1 VPTRGR
7 DDETPSSP
15 STATTLVAIGNFDGV
30 HVGHRAVISDVA
42 REAHRLGLAPLVLT
56 FFPHPTEVLG
66 RAKLAILTTLERK
79 LELIRRIDPRV
90 RVVVEPFTLELAK
103 KSPEEFARELIVERL
118 GARVVIVGENFRFGH
133 KRAGDLSTL
142 RELGE
147 KLGFQARALPLSGDG
162 HGGFSS
168 SRIREAL
175 ARGDLPEVERVLGR
189 PHSLSGVVVQ
199 GQARGRTIGFSTAN
213 LADVAEALPPFGV
226 YACLVDEID
235 ASGSSSDGRRLP
247 AASAKVLGT
256 GVMNIGVRPTLEAG
270 FSVEVHLFDFD
281 RDLYGRRLRVHL
293 VRHLREERRFDGL
306 PELKRQIELD
316 AALARAAVSERRPDP
331 TARGAWY

>member
-30 HVGHRAVISDVA
+30 HLGHRAVISDVA

-66 RAKLAILTTLERK
+66 RAKLATLTTLERK

-133 KRAGDLSTL
+133 KRAGDLSSL

-147 KLGFQARALPLSGDG
+147 KLGFQAQALPLRGDG

-235 ASGSSSDGRRLP
+235 AP
-247 AASAKVLGT
+247 SAKMLGT

-331 TARGAWY
+331 SARGAWY

>member
-1 VPTRGR
+1 VPIRGR
-7 DDETPSSP
+7 HEETPSSP
-15 STATTLVAIGNFDGV
+15 KAATTLVAIGNFDGV
-30 HVGHRAVISDVA
+30 HRGHRAVITDVA

-66 RAKLAILTTLERK
+66 RAKLSTLTTLERK

-90 RVVVEPFTLELAK
+90 RVVVEPFTLDLAK

-199 GQARGRTIGFSTAN
+199 GQARGRTIGVPTAN
-213 LADVAEALPPFGV
+213 LAEVVEALPPYGV
-226 YACLVDEID
+226 YACLLDDVDE
-235 ASGSSSDGRRLP
+235 
-247 AASAKVLGT
+247 SAKVLGT
-256 GVMNIGVRPTLEAG
+256 GVMNIGVRPTVEAG

-281 RDLYGRRLRVHL
+281 RDLYGHRLRVHL
-293 VRHLREERRFDGL
+293 VRHLREERRFEGL
-306 PELKRQIELD
+306 AELKRQIEID
-316 AALARAAVSERRPDP
+316 AAAARVAVSERRPDP
-331 TARGAWY
+331 AARGAWY

>member
-1 VPTRGR
+1 MKLNSVPVPIPGR
-7 DDETPSSP
+7 DQETPSNSP
-15 STATTLVAIGNFDGV
+15 TATTLVAIGNFDGV
-30 HVGHRAVISDVA
+30 HLGHRAVITNVA

-66 RAKLAILTTLERK
+66 RAKLSTLTTLERK
-79 LELIRRIDPRV
+79 LELIRRIDSRV
-90 RVVVEPFTLELAK
+90 RVVVEPFTLELAQK
-103 KSPEEFARELIVERL
+103 TPEEFARELIVERL

-133 KRAGDLSTL
+133 RRAGDLSTL

-147 KLGFQARALPLSGDG
+147 KLGFEARALPLAGDG

-175 ARGDLPEVERVLGR
+175 ARGDLSEVERVLGR

-199 GQARGRTIGFSTAN
+199 GHARGRTIGVPTAN
-213 LADVAEALPPFGV
+213 LSEVPEALPPFGV

-235 ASGSSSDGRRLP
+235 P
-247 AASAKVLGT
+247 PSARVLGT
-256 GVMNIGVRPTLEAG
+256 GVMNIGNRPTVEAG

-281 RDLYGRRLRVHL
+281 RDLYGQRLRVHL
-293 VRHLREERRFDGL
+293 VRQLREERRFEGL

-316 AALARAAVSERRPDP
+316 AAAARAAVSERRPDP
-331 TARGAWY
+331 AARGAWY